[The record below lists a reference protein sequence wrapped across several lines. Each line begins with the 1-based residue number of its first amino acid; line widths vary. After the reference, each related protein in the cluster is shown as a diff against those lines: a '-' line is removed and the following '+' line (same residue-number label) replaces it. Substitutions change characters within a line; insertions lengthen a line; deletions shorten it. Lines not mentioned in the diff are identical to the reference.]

1 MSKVIT
7 HKQPV
12 IASEM
17 RFGKNTERAFG
28 SNMELNATDRK
39 DLLLQIANFMAASA
53 SSEGGVMTA
62 ETAGLK
68 EAQKKGRREALLAAF
83 NSREDHAELGASI
96 AKDIYQAADREG
108 FMRRFLFKA
117 DLEQGQEPRAF
128 LRNKDVVAVVASS
141 ASRVER
147 QLVRDKKFY
156 PPEVYVSARVFIEQ
170 RDINQSTT
178 DLLDE
183 KFQEGL
189 EATMVA
195 EDRMFYNLL
204 NASVGAANTQT
215 LFGGTM
221 NPLNLA
227 QLRNKVT
234 AWRIPAAA
242 WLIAN
247 DLWNDII
254 GDSSF
259 SALIDPASKFEL
271 LNTGVLGRLL
281 GMEVV
286 SDGYRHP
293 QHRVLSQG
301 EQFVLGNPENLGQYT
316 DRGGIDSL
324 PLDGST
330 EGIAGRGWLLNEYV
344 SILVANARAVA
355 KGKR

>member
-1 MSKVIT
+1 MKKAIT

-17 RFGKNTERAFG
+17 RFGSNSERAFG
-28 SNMELNATDRK
+28 NNLELNASDRK
-39 DLLLQIANFMAASA
+39 DLLVQISNFMATSAASQD
-53 SSEGGVMTA
+53 GVMTA
-62 ETAGLK
+62 ETAATK
-68 EAQKKGRREALLAAF
+68 EVQRKARREALLAAF
-83 NSREDHAELGASI
+83 NNSEDHMELGAAI
-96 AKDIYQAADREG
+96 GRDIYQAANREG

-128 LRNKDVVAVVASS
+128 MRNKDVVAVVATS
-141 ASRVER
+141 AVRVER
-147 QLVRDKKFY
+147 QLIRDRKYY
-156 PPEVYVSARVFIEQ
+156 PPEVYIMAPLFIEQ
-170 RDINQSTT
+170 RDINQNTT

-204 NASVGAANTQT
+204 NASVGVSNTQT

-221 NPLNLA
+221 NPLTLA

-234 AWRIPAAA
+234 GWRIPAAS

-271 LNTGVLGRLL
+271 LNTGVLGRML
-281 GMEVV
+281 GMDVV

-293 QHRVLSQG
+293 EHRVLSLG
-301 EQFVLGNPENLGQYT
+301 EQFILGNPENL
-316 DRGGIDSL
+316 
-324 PLDGST
+324 
-330 EGIAGRGWLLNEYV
+330 
-344 SILVANARAVA
+344 
-355 KGKR
+355 